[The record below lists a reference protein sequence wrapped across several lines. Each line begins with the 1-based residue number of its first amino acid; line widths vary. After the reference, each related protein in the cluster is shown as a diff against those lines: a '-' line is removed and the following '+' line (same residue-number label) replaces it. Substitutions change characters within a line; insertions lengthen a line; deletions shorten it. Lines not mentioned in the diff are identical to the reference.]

1 MTPAIKLLEKQK
13 IRHQVLSYEHDPSA
27 ESFGLEAAEKLGL
40 QADLVFKTLLAFDGQ
55 SYFVAILPVDHRLN
69 LKKLAAAVG
78 SKKLQMAAAADAERV
93 TGYIVG
99 GISPLAQKKRLKTVI
114 HSSAEALDQMY
125 VSGGKRG
132 CDIGIDPKDLANLL
146 SATFSDIVE

>member
-40 QADLVFKTLLAFDGQ
+40 QADVVFKTLLAFDGQ
-55 SYFVAILPVDHRLN
+55 SYFVTILPVDQRLN

-78 SKKLQMAAAADAERV
+78 SKKLQMAAAADAERI

-114 HSSAEALDQMY
+114 HSSAESLDEMY

-132 CDIGIDPKDLANLL
+132 CDIGISPTDLAELL
-146 SATFSDIVE
+146 SAPFIDIIE

>member
-40 QADLVFKTLLAFDGQ
+40 EADLVFKTLLAFDGQ
-55 SYFVAILPVDHRLN
+55 SFFVAILPVNHRLN

-99 GISPLAQKKRLKTVI
+99 GISPLAQKSV
-114 HSSAEALDQMY
+114 
-125 VSGGKRG
+125 
-132 CDIGIDPKDLANLL
+132 
-146 SATFSDIVE
+146 